1 MRILNHA
8 ALAVCGSL
16 LVHANAETFT
26 EDLLVKPLQDGR
38 VLLHFEFS
46 IQRTAP
52 TTNETLYH
60 YHLFP
65 RQIGEI
71 SRRYDVDELHL
82 SFTQGGW
89 RESKWGSPPVN
100 SQGIGAEV
108 RARIKGGD
116 VIQSESQWKGLTN
129 ALSGVFCA
137 SLNFIDTTNTA
148 TPQLTFAADRGAA
161 TATSGVLR
169 HGYLPRENVCTENL
183 TPWIKQLPCQSK
195 SGLGLLLN
203 PYRLYSADFHSMGLS
218 LSFAKGPKG
227 KRVQQYKQR
236 LSVVVDP
243 SALGL
248 GGDGWTLSELVDRQ
262 LGTAC
267 PAATRSTVRVIQP
280 SSGLKLAPKPASTTK
295 LAGRG
300 VSVFDLRKQPNV
312 DIAFEFAPQKDYGA
326 WPSERPSISAHR
338 YVTGH
343 GGSNGGVE
351 ATLTNRGDRAANVT
365 YLDVLPWY
373 LRVYSHTLDIQT
385 QAADGSWNL
394 LRPTSTAF
402 TPAIDRGRPSSVEVA
417 LVLPAGSRTTL
428 RYSFDKGFLKYT
440 EHPPDANRGFNI
452 GPAIVSYQHDG
463 TTGAELPLH
472 CAIEHALSGPSECT
486 VRAYTELFLASLPT
500 PDFSMPYNV
509 ITFTCTI
516 LALFFGRIFNLLT
529 RDFAVLKPVDA
540 LEE

>member
-1 MRILNHA
+1 MQISSCA
-8 ALAVCGSL
+8 ALAVCGGL
-16 LVHANAETFT
+16 LAGAESFT
-26 EDLLVKPLQDGR
+26 EDLLVAPLRDGR
-38 VLLHFEFS
+38 VLLHFEFNV
-46 IQRTAP
+46 QRTAP
-52 TTNETLYH
+52 AANESLHH
-60 YHLFP
+60 YQLFP

-71 SRRYDVDELHL
+71 SRRYNVDELHL

-89 RESKWGSPPVN
+89 RESKWGHPPIN

-116 VIQSESQWKGLTN
+116 IVQSERRWKGLTN

-148 TPQLTFAADRGAA
+148 TPRLTFAENDAKAG
-161 TATSGVLR
+161 SMLR

-203 PYRLYSADFHSMGLS
+203 PYRLYNADFHAMGLS
-218 LSFAKGPKG
+218 LASAKDASG
-227 KRVQQYKQR
+227 KHVQHYKQH

-248 GGDGWTLSELVDRQ
+248 GDRWSLTELVDRQ

-267 PAATRSTVRVIQP
+267 PAATRSTVRVIRP
-280 SSGLKLAPKPASTTK
+280 GSGLKLEPRPASTIQM
-295 LAGRG
+295 AGRN
-300 VSVFDLRKQPNV
+300 VSVFDLRAQPGV
-312 DIAFEFAPQKDYGA
+312 DIVFKFASLKDSSA
-326 WPSERPSISAHR
+326 WPLERPLVSAHR

-351 ATLTNRGDRAANVT
+351 TTLVNRGHLPVSIT

-373 LRVYSHTLDIQT
+373 IRVYSHTLAIQT
-385 QAADGSWNL
+385 QAADGSWAL
-394 LRPTSTAF
+394 LRPTTTQF
-402 TPAIDRGRPSSVEVA
+402 IPALDRGRPSSMELT
-417 LVLPAGSRTTL
+417 LVLPASSRTML

-452 GPAIVSYQHDG
+452 GPAIVSYQHDAASG
-463 TTGAELPLH
+463 ELPLH
-472 CAIEHALSGPSECT
+472 CAIEQAITGASGCI

-529 RDFAVLKPVDA
+529 RDFVVLKSAEV
-540 LEE
+540 

>member
-1 MRILNHA
+1 MRILSCA
-8 ALAVCGSL
+8 ALTVCGGL
-16 LVHANAETFT
+16 LAGAESFT

-38 VLLHFEFS
+38 VLLHFEFNV
-46 IQRTAP
+46 QRAAP
-52 TTNETLYH
+52 AANESLHH
-60 YHLFP
+60 YQLFP

-71 SRRYDVDELHL
+71 SRRYNVDELHL

-89 RESKWGSPPVN
+89 RETKWGYPPVN

-116 VIQSESQWKGLTN
+116 AAQSERQWKGLTN

-137 SLNFIDTTNTA
+137 SLNFIDTTNTN
-148 TPQLTFAADRGAA
+148 TPRLTFTDSAAAA
-161 TATSGVLR
+161 SGVLR

-203 PYRLYSADFHSMGLS
+203 PYRLYNADFHSMGLS
-218 LSFAKGPKG
+218 LTAAKDASG
-227 KRVQQYKQR
+227 KPVQQYKQR
-236 LSVVVDP
+236 LSVVVEP

-248 GGDGWTLSELVDRQ
+248 GDRWSLAELVDRQ
-262 LGTAC
+262 LGAAC
-267 PAATRSTVRVIQP
+267 SAATRSTVRVIRP
-280 SSGLKLAPKPASTTK
+280 GSGLTLAPKPASTSK
-295 LAGRG
+295 LAGRN
-300 VSVFDLRKQPNV
+300 VSVFDLRAQPGV
-312 DIAFEFAPQKDYGA
+312 DITFEFAPRKDSGA
-326 WPSERPSISAHR
+326 WPSERPLISAHR

-351 ATLTNRGDRAANVT
+351 TTLTNRGDMPVHIA

-373 LRVYSHTLDIQT
+373 LRVYSHTLVIQT
-385 QAADGSWNL
+385 QAADGSWTL
-394 LRPTSTAF
+394 LQPKESHF
-402 TPAIDRGRPSSVEVA
+402 TPAIDRGRPSSMELA
-417 LVLPAGSRTTL
+417 LVLPASSRTML

-452 GPAIVSYQHDG
+452 GPAIVSYQHDTASG
-463 TTGAELPLH
+463 ELPLH
-472 CAIEHALSGPSECT
+472 CAIERALTGASECT
-486 VRAYTELFLASLPT
+486 VQAYTELLLASLPT

-529 RDFAVLKPVDA
+529 RDYAVLKPTEV
-540 LEE
+540 